1 MNKLFNATMVVLLAA
16 LGAGGVLYAD
26 KNCAKKRA
34 ELQQNINSSVAQYID
49 INTPAILEKM
59 AKTENFGTVIKSF
72 SSISDE
78 EINNRIKDYLQN
90 NPAVLEEY
98 IRNNASFIAATVL
111 ETDEYRNAAK
121 SYAAPAEGNAQAEE
135 TATSDENQKFRDR
148 WEEIIHNEAA
158 PFAGPSDAPITVVEF
173 FDFACG
179 HCRDLAPVMGQL
191 AKDNPDVKIVFMPL
205 SFIGEHSNYA
215 AKAAVAAA
223 KKGKYMEVFEGV
235 MTLPEMNQETIN
247 QILADEGLDVEE
259 IKAMME
265 EKEVR
270 RGLQDI
276 DKLSQILGING
287 VPMVL
292 INGEQFYGRSLED
305 LQNKINSYK

>member
-49 INTPAILEKM
+49 SNTPAILEKM

-173 FDFACG
+173 
-179 HCRDLAPVMGQL
+179 L
-191 AKDNPDVKIVFMPL
+191 
-205 SFIGEHSNYA
+205 
-215 AKAAVAAA
+215 
-223 KKGKYMEVFEGV
+223 
-235 MTLPEMNQETIN
+235 TL
-247 QILADEGLDVEE
+247 LADTAGIWLRLWDSWLR
-259 IKAMME
+259 IIRMLRLCLCRYHLSANTPTMRQRLLLQPQKKANIW
-265 EKEVR
+265 KY
-270 RGLQDI
+270 L
-276 DKLSQILGING
+276 KA
-287 VPMVL
+287 
-292 INGEQFYGRSLED
+292 
-305 LQNKINSYK
+305 